1 MNINNSNKTLFR
13 FNHNLKE
20 YIIKVKML
28 YYIFN
33 VYLKCLLSAFNG
45 FIVSVIPHTINLLK
59 KLI

>member
-33 VYLKCLLSAFNG
+33 VYLECLFQHS
-45 FIVSVIPHTINLLK
+45 TDLLYP
-59 KLI
+59 LFRTQ